1 MILGLSLS
9 TFTIFHVI
17 LSLVGMF
24 AGIVVLLGMLGG
36 VRLGF
41 WSGLFLATAIL
52 TSATGF
58 LFPAPGLLPSHIVG
72 AISLVAL
79 AIATW
84 AFYIGRLR
92 DASRWLYIVGVT
104 LALYLDVFVGVVQA
118 FQKLAFLRPLAP
130 TQSEPPFVL
139 AQVAVL
145 VIFIALGFPGVAAL
159 SSPAGACGTPPRW
172 LGKPSSLGYDASRC
186 RLGTEVTPCR
196 SAIRKSS

>member
-9 TFTIFHVI
+9 AFTTFHVI

-24 AGIVVLLGMLGG
+24 AGIVVLFGMLAG

-41 WSGLFLATAIL
+41 WSALFLATAIL
-52 TSATGF
+52 TSATGY
-58 LFPAPGLLPSHIVG
+58 LFPTQGLLPSHVVG

-84 AFYIGRLR
+84 ALYVGRLR
-92 DASRWLYIVGVT
+92 DASRWLYVVGVT

-130 TQSEPPFVL
+130 TQSEPPFVV
-139 AQVAVL
+139 AQIAVL
-145 VIFIALGFPGVAAL
+145 VIFIVLGFVALRRFRPNRRMRA
-159 SSPAGACGTPPRW
+159 A
-172 LGKPSSLGYDASRC
+172 ASM
-186 RLGTEVTPCR
+186 
-196 SAIRKSS
+196 A